1 MRILMHN
8 NSLCYTIINDIVVD
22 RDRVEWCSITEF
34 STHDYWAYGESEG
47 ERSVTDTTRSVY

>member
-1 MRILMHN
+1 M
-8 NSLCYTIINDIVVD
+8 TINDIDIVVD

-47 ERSVTDTTRSVY
+47 ERSVTDTSRSVY